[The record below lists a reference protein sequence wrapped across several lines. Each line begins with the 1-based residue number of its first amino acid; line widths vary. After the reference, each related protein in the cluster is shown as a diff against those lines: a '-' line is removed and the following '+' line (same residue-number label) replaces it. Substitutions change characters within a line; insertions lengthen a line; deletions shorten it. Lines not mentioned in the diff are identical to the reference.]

1 MTLTALENIL
11 KKKKRAA
18 KGKEKEKEL
27 AAVVTATS
35 SKSGKNYELKNS
47 NKIFNK
53 N

>member
-11 KKKKRAA
+11 KKKRAA
-18 KGKEKEKEL
+18 KGKEKELE
-27 AAVVTATS
+27 AVVIATS

-47 NKIFNK
+47 NKISNK